1 MAENVKS
8 FPDLSMGS
16 GKEPSIV
23 KDPFK
28 RDNVTAIFL
37 AMSKRH
43 GDEWTVWGTVEFKNG
58 STEGKQRFTAET
70 LEELAA
76 QVKSFLETL

>member
-1 MAENVKS
+1 MAEDVES
-8 FPDLSMGS
+8 FPDLNMGS

-28 RDNVTAIFL
+28 RDSVTDIL
-37 AMSKRH
+37 LVMSKRH
-43 GDEWTVWGTVEFKNG
+43 SDKWSVWGTVEFRKG
-58 STEGKQRFTAET
+58 DTEGKQRFKAET
-70 LEELAA
+70 LEQLAA